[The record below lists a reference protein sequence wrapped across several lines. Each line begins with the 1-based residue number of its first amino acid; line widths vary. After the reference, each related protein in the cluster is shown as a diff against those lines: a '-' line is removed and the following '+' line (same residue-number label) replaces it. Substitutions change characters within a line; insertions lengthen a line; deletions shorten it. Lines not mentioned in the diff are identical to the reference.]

1 MWILESLYHSTSKVA
16 TASCIE
22 TGLQW
27 GLSYRSTARTP
38 RFRTVKEV
46 VDSFIHFFQL
56 QTFQVNAKRRKRPD
70 LWELT
75 SRAGPQRKEEEW
87 VGACV
92 VEETSDFTQ
101 FQAWFF
107 NCMSKLGE
115 LFILEFIFILKI
127 WVRQNAIWNLKLK
140 LRELA
145 LFT

>member
-1 MWILESLYHSTSKVA
+1 MQILESLFHSTSKVA
-16 TASCIE
+16 TASGIK

-46 VDSFIHFFQL
+46 VESFIHFFQL
-56 QTFQVNAKRRKRPD
+56 QTFQMNVKRSKRPD
-70 LWELT
+70 LWEVT
-75 SRAGPQRKEEEW
+75 SCAGPQRKKEEW

-92 VEETSDFTQ
+92 VEETSDFNQ

-107 NCMSKLGE
+107 NRMSKLGE
-115 LFILEFIFILKI
+115 LFIPEFIFILKI
-127 WVRQNAIWNLKLK
+127 WVRQNAIWDLKLK